1 MPIDGVPI
9 RPGNVSQFAVLVDRY
24 SDFEIA
30 GRVYSAVY
38 DKTQSFQGLF
48 SLIGQLEGL
57 FNELSFPQPTHQLR
71 SFYIKKTREEPKA
84 KPARDEV
91 ITLEENR
98 TTVEA
103 GEKATFVVHV
113 QFRQNATWQGT
124 IQWIESKKTQ
134 KFRSTLELIRLMD
147 EALQNGEEVKFEGWN
162 G

>member
-1 MPIDGVPI
+1 MEDTTALP
-9 RPGNVSQFAVLVDRY
+9 SSVLVCPQLSQNEIHTLLKLTFCFRKPFSIKY
-24 SDFEIA
+24 SCKIKPVA
-30 GRVYSAVY
+30 SSHVQT
-38 DKTQSFQGLF
+38 KTD
-48 SLIGQLEGL
+48 
-57 FNELSFPQPTHQLR
+57 LSV
-71 SFYIKKTREEPKA
+71 S
-84 KPARDEV
+84 
-91 ITLEENR
+91 TLEENR